1 MIENKDET
9 EAQPPAAVDPPPGQE
24 SFENLEQA
32 LTHFVQ
38 TFEASAQRW
47 EGVVY
52 PFIKSFESTTRRWE
66 RMVYPAI
73 IIFGMMGL
81 SGFYL
86 IFSLTK
92 DVHELARNVDPKM
105 ERNLASMSG
114 YMSALS
120 TDIKMMSTD
129 IRGMKSHI
137 ANLDSSILTMRED
150 MGAISTK
157 LDTLPPLLLNISE
170 MNQSMKAITLNTG
183 LMSRDVGTM
192 NQNVSRPMSLMNQFA
207 PW

>member
-1 MIENKDET
+1 MIKKKDET
-9 EAQPPAAVDPPPGQE
+9 EIQPPAAVDPPTGQE
-24 SFENLEQA
+24 SFENLEKA
-32 LTHFVQ
+32 LAHFVQ

-47 EGVVY
+47 EGIVY

-73 IIFGMMGL
+73 IVFGMMGL

-86 IFSLTK
+86 IYSLTK

-105 ERNLASMSG
+105 ERNLAMMSG
-114 YMSALS
+114 HMSMLS
-120 TDIKMMSTD
+120 TDIKMMSTV
-129 IRGMKSHI
+129 IREMKNHI
-137 ANLDSSILTMRED
+137 ASLDSSILTMQED

-157 LDTLPPLLLNISE
+157 LDTLPPLLLNIAE